1 MRIDNYELEG
11 SCGRG
16 LCQEITLATLGNQPE
31 CVCVCVKGGGGDWL
45 STIEQLIVGPGERAI
60 LLGLPELQLQL
71 QPPLRA
77 CQIASVCGHI
87 LQQFVWH

>member
-1 MRIDNYELEG
+1 MNYKGVAGGGCAEK
-11 SCGRG
+11 SHWPR
-16 LCQEITLATLGNQPE
+16 LAISLSV